1 MSSSNVSVAVMS
13 SKKKKPAAPGP
24 TGGPGPADEPD
35 LSDDTC
41 EEQTDESE
49 VSQAPDE

>member
-13 SKKKKPAAPGP
+13 SKKKPAAPGP
-24 TGGPGPADEPD
+24 TGDPGPADEPD